1 MTQPWHTLPA
11 ARAIL
16 AACAFSRPA
25 LINCDMTFYRT
36 REEWRCYD
44 PGDPRVIRLQAIQN
58 NHFLEAE
65 RAGGREAALIA
76 IGASVDEAI
85 DAVQDEPF
93 IINPNEPDEL
103 AMRLMVRAQILG
115 AQIEGEAA

>member
-1 MTQPWHTLPA
+1 MTQPWHTLPTA
-11 ARAIL
+11 MGLL
-16 AACAFSRPA
+16 ASCALSRPA
-25 LINCDMTFYRT
+25 LINCDMTFYRS

-44 PGDPRVIRLQAIQN
+44 PGDPRVMRLQAIQN

-85 DAVQDEPF
+85 DAVQVEPL
-93 IINPNEPDEL
+93 IINPNAPDEM
-103 AMRLMVRAQILG
+103 AFRTIVRAQIMG
-115 AQIEGEAA
+115 GEMEKAA